1 MKISKKKIK
10 KNIPIIII
18 VAIILIALIIIII
31 PKNDKDTVDGIKIV
45 QIEKEEALDTT
56 KQQAIEATIEQFKR
70 LGEEVSQQ
78 DLIID
83 IIERNGESYYLIK
96 SPQNSI
102 QIQINTG
109 KIVRINS
116 VSI

>member
-1 MKISKKKIK
+1 MKQKIL
-10 KNIPIIII
+10 IIGIIII
-18 VAIILIALIIIII
+18 VIIAFIIIFI
-31 PKNDKDTVDGIKIV
+31 PKHDKDIVDGIKIV

-56 KQQAIEATIEQFKR
+56 QNQAIDATIEQFKR
-70 LGEEVSQQ
+70 LGENVTKQ
-78 DLIID
+78 DLKVD
-83 IIERNGESYYLIK
+83 IIERDGDSYYYIK

>member
-1 MKISKKKIK
+1 MDKLK
-10 KNIPIIII
+10 KNWIFIITVIIAIIAVI
-18 VAIILIALIIIII
+18 VAIIKFL
-31 PKNDKDTVDGIKIV
+31 PKYDKDTVDGIKIV

-56 KQQAIEATIEQFKR
+56 KKQAVEATIEQFKR
-70 LGEEVSQQ
+70 LGEEVSEQ
-78 DLIID
+78 DLKVDIID
-83 IIERNGESYYLIK
+83 RDGDAYYYIK

-109 KIVRINS
+109 KIVKINS

>member
-1 MKISKKKIK
+1 MKKVL
-10 KNIPIIII
+10 IIGI
-18 VAIILIALIIIII
+18 VIIILIALIIVFI
-31 PKNDKDTVDGIKIV
+31 PKHDKDTVDGIKIV

-56 KQQAIEATIEQFKR
+56 QNQAIDATIEQFKR
-70 LGEEVSQQ
+70 LGEDVTKQ
-78 DLIID
+78 DLKID
-83 IIERNGESYYLIK
+83 IIERNGESYYYIK

>member
-1 MKISKKKIK
+1 MERIK
-10 KNIPIIII
+10 GCIPIIAIAVVII
-18 VAIILIALIIIII
+18 VALIIIFI

-45 QIEKEEALDTT
+45 QIEKEDDSYTT
-56 KQQAIEATIEQFKR
+56 QKQAIEATIEQFKR
-70 LGEEVSQQ
+70 LGEDVKER
-78 DLIID
+78 DLVID

>member
-1 MKISKKKIK
+1 MKKIK
-10 KNIPIIII
+10 GYIPIIAIAIVII
-18 VAIILIALIIIII
+18 VALIIVFI
-31 PKNDKDTVDGIKIV
+31 PKNDKNTVDGIKIV

-56 KQQAIEATIEQFKR
+56 KKQAVDATIEQFKR
-70 LGEEVSQQ
+70 LGENVQES
-78 DLIID
+78 DLKID
-83 IIERNGESYYLIK
+83 IIERNGESFYLIK